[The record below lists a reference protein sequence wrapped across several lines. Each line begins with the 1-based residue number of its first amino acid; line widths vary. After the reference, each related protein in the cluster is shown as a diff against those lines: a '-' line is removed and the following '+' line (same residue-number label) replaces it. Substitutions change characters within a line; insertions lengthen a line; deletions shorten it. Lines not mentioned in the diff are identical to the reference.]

1 MPDYQFSAI
10 KIVPQSARR
19 EPVAIGVILYDPKKG
34 EIYRRFTDNWDEV
47 RRRTGLATLPDIR
60 SITEEG
66 PIRVGDDY
74 LADLSA
80 NQFPDTLLV
89 TRPNNLMP
97 FDTPR
102 DALEWIFAAHVG
114 LPPRTGDES
123 SRSCRRADAMLG
135 SRIAAMGFAAGSY
148 KHRYEFHLDTLRIRF
163 PHVFFKD
170 GVPRDALFAA
180 SVASRSAANSIRSRI
195 CDVASIKRW
204 HDADVTFRMCAV
216 ETRHDAER
224 SVSAVR
230 ETMGL
235 LDKWD
240 IDVVYWDGIGDALTK
255 IRDGVSPAP
264 IVQFQ

>member
-1 MPDYQFSAI
+1 MPDYEFSTI

-19 EPVAIGVILYDPKKG
+19 EPVAVGVILYDPKKG

-74 LADLSA
+74 LANLSA

-114 LPPRTGDES
+114 LPPRPGDDG
-123 SRSCRRADAMLG
+123 SRPCRRADAMLG
-135 SRIAAMGFAAGSY
+135 GRIAAMGFAAGSY
-148 KHRYEFHLDTLRIRF
+148 RHRYEFRLDSLRIRF
-163 PHVFFKD
+163 PHVFLKD

-180 SVASRSAANSIRSRI
+180 SVASRSAADAIRRRI

-204 HDADVTFRMCAV
+204 HDADVAFRMCAV
-216 ETRHDAER
+216 ESRHDAEK
-224 SVSAVR
+224 SVSPVR

-240 IDVVYWDGIGDALTK
+240 IDVVYWDGVDDALAK
-255 IRDGVSPAP
+255 IRDGVSPVP
-264 IVQFQ
+264 IAQFR

>member
-19 EPVAIGVILYDPKKG
+19 EPVAVGVILYDPKKG

-66 PIRVGDDY
+66 PIGVGDGY
-74 LADLSA
+74 LAGLSA

-89 TRPNNLMP
+89 TRPSNLMP

-102 DALEWIFAAHVG
+102 DALEWTFEAHVG
-114 LPPRTGDES
+114 LPPRAGDDG
-123 SRSCRRADAMLG
+123 SRPCRSADAMLG
-135 SRIAAMGFAAGSY
+135 GRIAAMGFAAGSY
-148 KHRYEFHLDTLRIRF
+148 RHRYEFRLGSLPLRF
-163 PHVFFKD
+163 PHVFLKD

-180 SVASRSAANSIRSRI
+180 SVASRSAANAIRRRI

-204 HDADVTFRMCAV
+204 HDADVAFRMCAV
-216 ETRHDAER
+216 ESRHDAER
-224 SVSAVR
+224 CASAVR

-240 IDVVYWDGIGDALTK
+240 IGVVYWDDIGDVLAK
-255 IRDGVSPAP
+255 IRDDVPPVPTA
-264 IVQFQ
+264 QFR